1 MFEAM
6 KAALLFR
13 NALGPYLY
21 TSARYAYD
29 MAVATVHPLYYDTD
43 LPEAYAYADSQ
54 YMFGEAL
61 MAAPITHSALNRSA
75 SGGSC
80 TPAVHF
86 GCVDAHWSNTAL
98 LPTSFGNSD
107 HLTIESCASM
117 CGHQQFTIMGVGWGG
132 PGHGSQCRCGH
143 STPPA
148 SKILHNDPEC
158 TRHNCSGN
166 PNENCG
172 GNWRNQVHSLHSL
185 THALTH
191 SFLDALTNSL
201 TVESLIADSLF
212 HLLTGL
218 PTQRQSKLIS
228 QTIKI

>member
-6 KAALLFR
+6 KAALLLR

-29 MAVATVHPLYYDTD
+29 KAVATVHPLYYDID
-43 LPEAYAYADSQ
+43 RPEAYVYADSQ
-54 YMFGEAL
+54 YMLGQAL

-80 TPAVHF
+80 TPAVHY
-86 GCVDAHWSNTAL
+86 GCVDGHWSNVAL
-98 LPTSFGNSD
+98 LPRSFGNSD

-117 CGHQQFTIMGVGWGG
+117 CGQLQFKVMGVSWGG
-132 PGHGSQCRCGH
+132 IGHGSQCRCGNMI
-143 STPPA
+143 PPT

-166 PNENCG
+166 QTENCG
-172 GNWRNQVHSLHSL
+172 GNWRDQVYSLTHSL
-185 THALTH
+185 THPPTHPLTHPLTH
-191 SFLDALTNSL
+191 SLTHSL
-201 TVESLIADSLF
+201 THF
-212 HLLTGL
+212 LTLARAVTLSHFLTHL
-218 PTQRQSKLIS
+218 PTQPQH
-228 QTIKI
+228 